1 MGRSPNELVSRELPR
16 GGILTAT
23 LPGWNWCY
31 CPLPRAKPG
40 LLDGQPSRLVNLIT
54 AIIATWQ
61 NRGYWKSIPYSWV
74 GFITII
80 ITWQFRGYWKT
91 RGYIENPSP
100 KAGVYSYS

>member
-40 LLDGQPSRLVNLIT
+40 YNPGGVDFNLQVKVEKNGT
-54 AIIATWQ
+54 RYAAS
-61 NRGYWKSIPYSWV
+61 GS
-74 GFITII
+74 GFV
-80 ITWQFRGYWKT
+80 YLKVKT
-91 RGYIENPSP
+91 PG
-100 KAGVYSYS
+100 